1 MSAIDPPAPDRI
13 FDGGDMDCGSG
24 LILLLRQNL
33 LEIPEGGVLEM
44 RSSEPTV
51 ADELPPWCRMV
62 GHEYLGTV
70 EESPG
75 HWRHFLRRLADET
88 EQLEKDKQQAR
99 DYEWRVRVR
108 STGNR
113 TATAYARNFSFPI
126 GQPASFDESDDHP
139 SALEH
144 VLAALAAE
152 LVNGFATHCHQVR
165 LEIDDLEC
173 TAKGRLHDVLAQVG
187 LSDGDPSLARVDL
200 SLFATSPEKGAVLRT
215 AWETVRKRSPLL
227 QTLAKSCDMHDRFV
241 IM

>member
-1 MSAIDPPAPDRI
+1 MSSFDPPEADRV

-33 LEIPEGGVLEM
+33 LETPEGGVLEM
-44 RSSEPTV
+44 RSAEPTV
-51 ADELPPWCRMV
+51 IDELPPWCRMV

-70 EESPG
+70 EETAG
-75 HWRHFLRRLADET
+75 QWRHFLRRLADESA
-88 EQLEKDKQQAR
+88 QLEEDKQKAR

-113 TATAYARNFSFPI
+113 AATAYARNFSFTI

-144 VLAALAAE
+144 VLAALAAD
-152 LVNGFATHCHQVR
+152 LVNGFATHCHQAG

-173 TAKGRLHDVLAQVG
+173 TVKGRLHDVLAQVG
-187 LSDGDPSLARVDL
+187 ISDGDPSLSGIDL
-200 SLFATSPEKGAVLRT
+200 SLFATSPEKGAVLRD
-215 AWETVRKRSPLL
+215 AWESVRKRSPLL
-227 QTLAKSCDMHDRFV
+227 QTLAKSCDINDRFV
-241 IM
+241 VM

>member
-1 MSAIDPPAPDRI
+1 MPDFDPPEADRV

-33 LEIPEGGVLEM
+33 LETPEGGVLEM
-44 RSSEPTV
+44 RSAEPTV
-51 ADELPPWCRMV
+51 IDELPPWCRMV

-70 EESPG
+70 EESAG

-88 EQLEKDKQQAR
+88 AQLEEDKQKAR

-113 TATAYARNFSFPI
+113 AATAYARNFSFTI

-144 VLAALAAE
+144 VLAALAAD
-152 LVNGFATHCHQVR
+152 LVNGFATHCHQAG

-173 TAKGRLHDVLAQVG
+173 TVKGRLHDVLAQVG
-187 LSDGDPSLARVDL
+187 ISGGDPSLSGIDL
-200 SLFATSPEKGAVLRT
+200 SLFATSPEKGAVLRE

-227 QTLAKSCDMHDRFV
+227 QTLAKSCDINDRFV
-241 IM
+241 VM